1 MRQFLILCLALT
13 LTISLQAQ
21 DVQEVRKGMS
31 MGVQEAFEVDV
42 VNLDAKEVE
51 KVLMSY
57 LKEYKGKKGPKKDR
71 KSKEIL
77 VDDAEI
83 PALSGNSIDL
93 YATVAGK
100 GEEATVNFWFD
111 LGGAFLSQEGHPEKM
126 EALSDWLYNFAKAT
140 RTRTIELELD
150 NEEKLLKTMNK
161 DYDKLKKE
169 QEKLEAAIE
178 KAKETIAQAEKD
190 LETNASEQKNSQES
204 IVDQQKIVEEVKDK
218 LKKVN

>member
-1 MRQFLILCLALT
+1 MR
-13 LTISLQAQ
+13 
-21 DVQEVRKGMS
+21 EVRKGMS
-31 MGVQEAFEVDV
+31 LGVQEAFEVDV
-42 VNLDAKEVE
+42 ANLDAKEVE

-83 PALSGNSIDL
+83 PALSGNTIDL
-93 YATVAGK
+93 YATVDGK
-100 GEEATVNFWFD
+100 GNESKVNFWFD
-111 LGGAFLSQEGHPEKM
+111 LGGAFLSQEDHPEKM
-126 EALSDWLYNFAKAT
+126 EALSNWLYEFGKAT
-140 RTRTIELELD
+140 RTRTVELELD
-150 NEEKLLKTMNK
+150 AEEKLLKDLNK

-204 IVDQQKIVEEVKDK
+204 IVEQQKVVEDVKGK